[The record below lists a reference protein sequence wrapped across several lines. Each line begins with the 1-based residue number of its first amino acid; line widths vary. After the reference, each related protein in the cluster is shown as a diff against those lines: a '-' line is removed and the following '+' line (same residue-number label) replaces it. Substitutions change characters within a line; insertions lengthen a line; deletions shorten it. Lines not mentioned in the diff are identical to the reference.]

1 MRQTL
6 LLIVLALA
14 ATAALAQV
22 IFRSEMPD
30 GRIIYGDK
38 PPPGA
43 KETKQ
48 VPVSKPNIVA
58 PVATPQESANAE
70 AQFQNRTAAA
80 AAAER
85 VRNSERALEQAK
97 ANLESGRELQENDRT
112 GIARKGGT
120 QINENFAARV
130 KALEDAV
137 TAAQKNLDDAR
148 AAPVTPVAPGQP
160 APALK

>member
-6 LLIVLALA
+6 LLIALALA
-14 ATAALAQV
+14 ATAAIAQV

-38 PPPGA
+38 PAPGA
-43 KETKQ
+43 KESKQ

-58 PVATPQESANAE
+58 PVASPQEKATEAE
-70 AQFQNRTAAA
+70 LAKNRKDAA

-85 VRNSERALEQAK
+85 VRNAERALETAK
-97 ANLESGRELQENDRT
+97 ADLEAGRELQENDRT

-120 QINENFAARV
+120 QINENYGTRV
-130 KALEDAV
+130 KTLEDAV
-137 TAAQKNLDDAR
+137 AAAQKNLDEVR
-148 AAPVTPVAPGQP
+148 ATANS
-160 APALK
+160 APAAQK